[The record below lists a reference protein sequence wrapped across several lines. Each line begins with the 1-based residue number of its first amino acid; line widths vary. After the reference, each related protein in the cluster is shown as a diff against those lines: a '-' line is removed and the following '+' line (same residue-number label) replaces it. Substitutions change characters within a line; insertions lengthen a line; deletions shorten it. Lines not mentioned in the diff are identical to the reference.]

1 MGLRFTR
8 RLGVIP
14 GVRLNFSKSGV
25 SLSLGRRGAHFTV
38 GPKGTRETVGLPG
51 TGLYW
56 TEEQGWRNK
65 PSQIAPQ
72 PRGRWGWLIWPIAAM
87 MLAFALHGIRSFP

>member
-8 RLGVIP
+8 RVGLFP
-14 GVRLNFSKSGV
+14 GARLNFSKSGV
-25 SLSLGRRGAHFTV
+25 SLSLGRRGAHFTI

-56 TEEQGWRNK
+56 TEEQRWRNEL
-65 PSQIAPQ
+65 PPVAPQ
-72 PRGRWGWLIWPIAAM
+72 PRRSWGWLIWLVAALT
-87 MLAFALHGIRSFP
+87 LAFALHGMGAFH